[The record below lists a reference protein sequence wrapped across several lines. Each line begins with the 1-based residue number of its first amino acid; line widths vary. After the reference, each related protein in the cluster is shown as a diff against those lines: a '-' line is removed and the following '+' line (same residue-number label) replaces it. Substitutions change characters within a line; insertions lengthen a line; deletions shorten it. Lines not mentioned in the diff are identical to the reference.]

1 MNQLILATHNNH
13 KAREFQDILP
23 QYSVKTLADLGHDE
37 EIEETATDLEGN
49 SLLKAKT
56 IFKRYGYVVISDDSG
71 LEVNAL
77 NGAPGVYSARYAGE
91 PRNDQRN
98 TEKLLYKLQGASNRK
113 AQFRTVITLMSPG
126 NSFQF
131 EGIVSGTIAESPR
144 GEAGFGYDPVFVPKG
159 YQQTFAELPAD
170 LKNKI
175 SHRANAIE
183 KLLHFLNE
191 HPRFCEILE
200 KTDDPSP

>member
-98 TEKLLYKLQGASNRK
+98 TEKLLYKLHGASNRK
-113 AQFRTVITLMSPG
+113 AQFRTVITLISAG

-144 GEAGFGYDPVFVPKG
+144 GEAGFGYDPVFVPNG
-159 YQQTFAELPAD
+159 YQQTFAELSSD

-191 HPRFCEILE
+191 HPRFC
-200 KTDDPSP
+200 

>member
-1 MNQLILATHNNH
+1 MKQLILATHNDH
-13 KAREFQDILP
+13 KAQEFRDILQ
-23 QYSVKTLADLGHDE
+23 QYSLQTLKELGYGEEVKETGKNLE
-37 EIEETATDLEGN
+37 EN
-49 SLLKAKT
+49 SFHKAKT
-56 IFKRYGYVVISDDSG
+56 VFKVYGHVVISDDSG

-98 TEKLLYKLQGASNRK
+98 TEKLLDELQGASNRK
-113 AQFRTVITLMSPG
+113 AQFRTVISLMNAE

-131 EGIVSGTIAESPR
+131 ERIVSGTIAKSPR
-144 GEAGFGYDPVFVPKG
+144 GEAGFGYDPVFVPDG
-159 YQQTFAELPAD
+159 YQHTFAELAANE
-170 LKNKI
+170 KNKI

-191 HPRFCEILE
+191 HPRFC
-200 KTDDPSP
+200 

>member
-13 KAREFQDILP
+13 KSREFQDILP

>member
-1 MNQLILATHNNH
+1 MNQLILATHNDH
-13 KAREFQDILP
+13 KAQEFRDILP
-23 QYSVKTLADLGHDE
+23 QYYVQTLADLGHDE

-98 TEKLLYKLQGASNRK
+98 TEKLLYKLHGASNRK
-113 AQFRTVITLMSPG
+113 AQFRTVITLISAG

-159 YQQTFAELPAD
+159 YQQTFAELPSD

-191 HPRFCEILE
+191 HPRFC
-200 KTDDPSP
+200 

>member
-23 QYSVKTLADLGHDE
+23 QYSVRTLADLGHDE

-200 KTDDPSP
+200 ENR

>member
-98 TEKLLYKLQGASNRK
+98 TEKLLDELQGASNRK
-113 AQFRTVITLMSPG
+113 AQFRTVITLMNTE

-131 EGIVSGTIAESPR
+131 EGIVKGTIAKSPR
-144 GEAGFGYDPVFVPKG
+144 GEAGFGYDPVFIPEGV
-159 YQQTFAELPAD
+159 QQTFAELAANE
-170 LKNKI
+170 KNKI

-191 HPRFCEILE
+191 HPRFC
-200 KTDDPSP
+200 

>member
-23 QYSVKTLADLGHDE
+23 QYSVKTLSDLGHDE

-159 YQQTFAELPAD
+159 YQQTFAELPSD

-191 HPRFCEILE
+191 HPRFCEIL
-200 KTDDPSP
+200 K

>member
-13 KAREFQDILP
+13 KAREFQNILP

-49 SLLKAKT
+49 SLIKAKT

-191 HPRFCEILE
+191 HPRFCEIL
-200 KTDDPSP
+200 K

>member
-191 HPRFCEILE
+191 HPRFCEIL
-200 KTDDPSP
+200 K